1 MSTKIKKLP
10 KSPSA
15 QESQAL
21 APWRKKIDA
30 IDLKILKLLNER
42 AVIAQKIGAIKENS
56 PVFRPEREVAIFK
69 KLNAQNAGPLS
80 DSNIRGIF
88 KEIISASR
96 ALEEP
101 LAIAFL
107 GPNGTFSESAARQ
120 HFGHAANYHAAQS
133 IDAVFQKVEAGKAHF
148 GVVPVENSTEGS
160 VARTL
165 DLLLT
170 TPLNIVGEV
179 VLRVAQNLFSNATDF
194 ADIKKVY
201 AHAQSLAQ
209 CRTWLNLN
217 LPHAEKIA
225 VASNAAAVSKAAKD
239 KTAAAI
245 AGKGAA
251 LHYDVAILEE
261 SIEID
266 PKNRTRF
273 FVLGNQEVPATGA
286 DRTSLMMAAPN
297 RTGALHEMLL
307 PFSACGVSMTH
318 LESRPIA
325 NALWEYVFFV
335 DLEGH
340 KDDFAV
346 AAALKELNH
355 RAAYLKILGS
365 YPRA

>member
-1 MSTKIKKLP
+1 MSQKNK
-10 KSPSA
+10 
-15 QESQAL
+15 ESQEL
-21 APWRKKIDA
+21 LPWRKKIDA

-42 AVIAQKIGAIKENS
+42 AACALEIGKIKHAHDSKTAT
-56 PVFRPEREVAIFK
+56 FRPEREVAIFENLAK
-69 KLNAQNAGPLS
+69 NNAGPLS
-80 DSNIRGIF
+80 NDHVRGIF
-88 KEIISASR
+88 KEIISAAR
-96 ALEEP
+96 ALELP
-101 LAIAFL
+101 LTIAFL

-120 HFGHAANYHAAQS
+120 HFGNAANYVAAQS
-133 IDAVFQKVEAGKAHF
+133 IDSVFSEVERGKAHF

-170 TPLNIVGEV
+170 TPLKIVGEV
-179 VLRVAQNLFSNATDF
+179 VLRVAQNLFSNAANF
-194 ADIKKVY
+194 GEIKTVY

-209 CRTWLNLN
+209 CRSWLNLN
-217 LPHAEKIA
+217 LPHAQKIA
-225 VASNAAAVSKAAKD
+225 VESNAAAVLKAQKD

-251 LHYDVAILEE
+251 AHYKVAILEE

-273 FVLGNQEVPATGA
+273 FVLGNQEIPPSGR

-340 KDDFAV
+340 QNDFAV
-346 AAALKELNH
+346 AAALKELNR